1 MNWTLNKHQLWVVPQ
16 FLEPKLLQITRWIL
30 WFLANM
36 FKVFMW
42 FINQTNITGGA
53 PPCRIAW
60 RENLQES
67 PLDLPLNQP
76 IDLRK
81 MIFLLCSQWG
91 TKLYTRGIDI
101 GNVVIFWG
109 GFLQQ
114 MQVQEMSLKS
124 DDMWNLPPWVP
135 GWLKHG
141 ISSHSAS
148 LLQDDSVGTQNM
160 YTCAIRTVRHFV
172 CNLGIKI
179 YQPCFLLHDQCK
191 VWHTS

>member
-1 MNWTLNKHQLWVVPQ
+1 VVYKP
-16 FLEPKLLQITRWIL
+16 
-30 WFLANM
+30 
-36 FKVFMW
+36 
-42 FINQTNITGGA
+42 NITGGA

-81 MIFLLCSQWG
+81 MIFNFVLPMG
-91 TKLYTRGIDI
+91 NKTLYS
-101 GNVVIFWG
+101 GNRYRECCYFLG
-109 GFLQQ
+109 GSYIQQ
-114 MQVQEMSLKS
+114 IQVQEMSLKS

-148 LLQDDSVGTQNM
+148 LLQDDSVGTQHM
-160 YTCAIRTVRHFV
+160 YTCATRTVRHLV